1 MADAVA
7 LSVLRTKCRRLSN
20 METIDQANAFITD
33 AELTERLNANLRT
46 VYDLLV
52 EARSAGFYR
61 SVYSFSTVAGT
72 QAYALPAA
80 FMAILGARISPSTGQ
95 FYDLVDV
102 TESEVTTYDPV
113 TTGALPTRYQL
124 RGANIALL
132 PTPSSAFTVELAY
145 LPAFVALVADGDT
158 FDGVCGFEEAAVW
171 RTVAEML
178 AKDQVDPSFALARAA
193 EWDARIQKMA
203 AARDVASPPRVERRY
218 RKRWGVVGG

>member
-20 METIDQANAFITD
+20 METIDEANAFITD
-33 AELTERLNANLRT
+33 AELTERLNSNLRT
-46 VYDLLV
+46 VYDKLV
-52 EARSAGFYR
+52 EARGAGFYR

-80 FMAILGARISPSTGQ
+80 FLALLSVNVTPSTGQ
-95 FYDLVDV
+95 NYDLTDAQEGELSGLTSGV
-102 TESEVTTYDPV
+102 TQGP
-113 TTGALPTRYQL
+113 LPTRYHL

-132 PTPSSAFTVELAY
+132 PTPSVVVPVALAY
-145 LPAFVALVADGDT
+145 LPAFVELAADGDT
-158 FDGVCGFEEAAVW
+158 FDGVCGFEEAAIW

-178 AKDQVDPSFALARAA
+178 AKDQSDPSFAIGRAV

-203 AARDVASPPRVERRY
+203 SHRDVGGPPRVERRY
-218 RKRWGVVGG
+218 RKRWGTVE

>member
-20 METIDQANAFITD
+20 METIDQANAFVTD
-33 AELTERLNANLRT
+33 AELTERLNTNLRT

-52 EARSAGFYR
+52 EARGAGFFR
-61 SVYSFSTVAGT
+61 SVSSFSTVAAT

-80 FMAILGARISPSTGQ
+80 FMSLLGVRIAPSAGE

-102 TESEVTTYDPV
+102 TESEVTAFDPV

-132 PTPSSAFTVELAY
+132 PTPTAVYTVEVAYIPAFVELA
-145 LPAFVALVADGDT
+145 ADGDT
-158 FDGVCGFEEAAVW
+158 FNGVCGFEEAAVW

-178 AKDQVDPSFALARAA
+178 AKDQSDPSFALARAA
-193 EWDARIQKMA
+193 EWDARIGKMA

-218 RKRWGVVGG
+218 LKRWGGYNR